1 MKVLVSLV
9 TYNHTPAELE
19 QIIQQLS
26 NSMDVA
32 EILLIDNSEKKNLN
46 SLLDFPKVSYH
57 FAGSNL
63 GYGKAHNI
71 GIHKSIINN
80 VPYHLVINP
89 DILVNQE
96 VIKELVIF
104 MDNNADVGLVMPQI
118 RYRDDSLQYL
128 CKKLPTPFDL
138 IGRRFIP
145 GPLKNIFQEALDSY
159 ELKHKDY
166 NQQMDVPN
174 LSGCFMFMR
183 TSVLAKIG
191 GFDERYFMYLEDTD
205 LCRRIGSV
213 TRTVYYPKV
222 NVIHGYAKD
231 SYKSFKLLK
240 YHIQSAIA
248 YFNKWGWFFDQYRTQ
263 KNKDI

>member
-32 EILLIDNSEKKNLN
+32 EILLIDNSEKQNLN
-46 SLLDFPKVSYH
+46 SLLDFTKLNYH

-96 VIKELVIF
+96 VIKELVMF

-213 TRTVYYPKV
+213 TRTLYYPKV

-248 YFNKWGWFFDQYRTQ
+248 YFNKWGWFFDQYRKQ